1 MRNEWETIELYV
13 YRFSENYPG
22 PNMPRPRSQSAAE
35 VLPEPRIDSVSPDA
49 ALPLA
54 EVEILG
60 AHLGPGDYG
69 HPAVLIDGHS
79 AQVVMSRP
87 SRLALRIP
95 QDASTGVVE
104 VRKPSGASNQF
115 SFRLARLLSD
125 NLHPVTS
132 PAVSRSG
139 MIYATISG
147 PRGKETPVSIVR
159 VSPDGRG
166 TPFVSGILNA
176 TGLAFS
182 PEGDLFVTSRAE
194 GTVYRID
201 ASGESNAYAEG
212 MGVAT
217 GCAFD
222 AQGNLFVGERRIFV
236 YATLEP
242 SVAAYHLAMHTD
254 GTLFVTSPALSSN
267 DAIWAID
274 THGTARVWYRGLGR
288 PQGLALAANGDVYVA
303 ACLHGQRGLVR
314 ITTAGEASLAVAAQN
329 LIGIAFSPLGS
340 TVLATNDSVYD
351 VDLGVQGLML
361 Y

>member
-1 MRNEWETIELYV
+1 
-13 YRFSENYPG
+13 
-22 PNMPRPRSQSAAE
+22 MPRARSQSGSE
-35 VLPEPRIDSVSPDA
+35 TLPEPRIDSVSPNA
-49 ALPLA
+49 ALPLG
-54 EVEILG
+54 EVELHG
-60 AHLGPGDYG
+60 AHLGPDDYG
-69 HPAVLIDGHS
+69 PPVVLIDGQS
-79 AQVVMSRP
+79 AQVLMSRP
-87 SRLALRIP
+87 TRLALRLP
-95 QDASTGVVE
+95 ENASAGMVE
-104 VRKPSGASNQF
+104 VRKPAGASNQIP
-115 SFRLARLLSD
+115 FRLARLLSD
-125 NLHPVTS
+125 NLHPVTN

-147 PRGKETPVSIVR
+147 QRGKETPVSIVR

-201 ASGESNAYAEG
+201 SSGESTVYAEG

-222 AQGNLFVGERRIFV
+222 SQGNLFVGDRSGTIFKIDTQRRIFV

-274 THGTARVWYRGLGR
+274 AHGTARVWYRGLGR
-288 PQGLALAANGDVYVA
+288 PQGLALAANGDLYVA

-314 ITTAGEASLAVAAQN
+314 ITPAGEATLAVAGQN
-329 LIGIAFSPLGS
+329 LIGLAFSPLGT
-340 TVLATNDSVYD
+340 TVLATNEAVYD

-361 Y
+361 F